1 MQLYCRIKI
10 YEKVRDIETYSTTG
24 KVGFRSRDFSSI
36 LTEWTT
42 NKMDTSANT
51 FLQAYG
57 QYI

>member
-10 YEKVRDIETYSTTG
+10 YEKVKDIEIYSTTG

-57 QYI
+57 